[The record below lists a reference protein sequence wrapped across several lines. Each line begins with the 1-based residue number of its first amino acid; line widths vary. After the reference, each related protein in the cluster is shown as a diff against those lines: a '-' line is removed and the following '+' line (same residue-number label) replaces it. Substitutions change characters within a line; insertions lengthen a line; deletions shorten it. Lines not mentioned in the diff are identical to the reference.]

1 MNFDDYVKPKFR
13 ENVKLCYIDKD
24 SFNVHI
30 KTDIYKDIVED
41 SENKVWHFKFWIRQT
56 IT

>member
-41 SENKVWHFKFWIRQT
+41 SENKV
-56 IT
+56 